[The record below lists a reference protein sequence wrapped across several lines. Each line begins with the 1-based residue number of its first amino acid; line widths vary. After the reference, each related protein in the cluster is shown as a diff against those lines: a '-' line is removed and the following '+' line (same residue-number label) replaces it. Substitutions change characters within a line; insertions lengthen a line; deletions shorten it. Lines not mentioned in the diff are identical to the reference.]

1 MKQKVLNAYDWFLI
15 VGVIASNIIYTVLSG
30 DLDIVGSVA
39 GIAGVLC
46 VVLVAKGSIWNYLFG
61 LVNVSMY
68 AYISY
73 QAALYGDAALN
84 ALYYLP
90 MQFIG
95 YYAWK
100 KRGSQGSQVKARR
113 LSAQGRVLLAELCVI
128 GILAGVLLLRYY
140 GGGQPFKDSTT
151 TVLSITAQA
160 LMAMAFM
167 EQWILWIITNVVS
180 VVMWVVFVFQD
191 VTHSEVMVIMWVV
204 PAAVVMVMVPWVMP
218 SPVSSVHSSPVSPI
232 VPWVIVSAPISGI
245 SPRIVEPSIVPWVVV
260 SVISPRTVTPRTP
273 VWTVMPAPVP

>member
-15 VGVIASNIIYTVLSG
+15 VGVIASNIIYTALSG

-95 YYAWK
+95 WWQWR
-100 KRGSQGSQVKARR
+100 KRGAAISESEADGNGVQVKARR
-113 LSAQGRVLLAELCVI
+113 FNWRQRI
-128 GILAGVLLLRYY
+128 ILALGCTAAVVAGGFLLQHF
-140 GGGQPFKDSTT
+140 GDPQPFKDSTT
-151 TVLSITAQA
+151 TVLSIVAQA
-160 LMAMAFM
+160 LMALAFM
-167 EQWILWIITNVVS
+167 EQWVLWIITNIVS
-180 VVMWVVFVFQD
+180 VVMWVVCVARGEA
-191 VTHSEVMVIMWVV
+191 H
-204 PAAVVMVMVPWVMP
+204 A
-218 SPVSSVHSSPVSPI
+218 
-232 VPWVIVSAPISGI
+232 
-245 SPRIVEPSIVPWVVV
+245 
-260 SVISPRTVTPRTP
+260 
-273 VWTVMPAPVP
+273 